1 MQPHFFTMGLY
12 SEDQIGTSEYLK
24 RLLNTCPHFACGK
37 TSVAGTRGLS
47 KASGKAENKP
57 LIPNPVAWALLRVVS
72 IETQICTLF
81 PMFLVP
87 TAWFPDRM
95 WFQSA
100 ALLHSRLGTFA
111 ARRSSGCGMWCEH
124 HFSSAVLSA
133 EIYGS
138 KLPMQM
144 SILNCWILL
153 IWCRGN

>member
-72 IETQICTLF
+72 IETQNLHSFSHVPGPHC
-81 PMFLVP
+81 LVP
-87 TAWFPDRM
+87 KQNVIPVSSPSPFQAGHFCSKEKFRM
-95 WFQSA
+95 WDV
-100 ALLHSRLGTFA
+100 
-111 ARRSSGCGMWCEH
+111 MWA
-124 HFSSAVLSA
+124 FSSAVLSA